1 MALIKCKECG
11 KEVSSEAE
19 SCPHCGIKIET
30 GGGFFKVLTYIF
42 LTIGGI
48 IFLLIAL
55 FIMAITIIPP
65 I

>member
-1 MALIKCKECG
+1 MAIIKCKECG
-11 KEVSSEAE
+11 KEVSNKAA
-19 SCPHCGIKIET
+19 SCPHCGVKIET
-30 GGGFFKVLTYIF
+30 GGGFIKALTYIF

-55 FIMAITIIPP
+55 FIIAVTIIPP